1 MSIEGKCRQAFVAS
15 PYENM
20 SSFLPLREAAP
31 STCYY
36 QTKTKITSS
45 KYNKGDAIEV
55 VVNVTT
61 HLQ

>member
-1 MSIEGKCRQAFVAS
+1 MSIESKCRQAFIAF
-15 PYENM
+15 PYKNM
-20 SSFLPLREAAP
+20 SSFLPLSEVAP

-45 KYNKGDAIEV
+45 NYNKGDVIEV